1 MLKLQRPD
9 LPDLVPLVRCTA
21 LPMFEGHPLALT
33 ATLEASQVEVTV
45 LHRNG
50 SYFDLTRLLF
60 CVPADSIQQTGQ
72 LATLTVEPGSSGPT
86 GPEVIPARLVEC
98 RTAAVSPARA

>member
-50 SYFDLTRLLF
+50 SCFDLTRLLF
-60 CVPADSIQQTGQ
+60 CVPADSIQHTGQ
-72 LATLTVEPGSSGPT
+72 LAYLTISASVHHGDPVIVDVQTL
-86 GPEVIPARLVEC
+86 LF
-98 RTAAVSPARA
+98 